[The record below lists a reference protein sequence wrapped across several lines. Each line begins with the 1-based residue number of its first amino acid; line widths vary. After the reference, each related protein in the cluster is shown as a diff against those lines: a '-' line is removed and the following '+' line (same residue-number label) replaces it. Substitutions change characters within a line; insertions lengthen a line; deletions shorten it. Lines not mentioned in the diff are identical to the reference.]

1 MTPYDV
7 LSLVIAIAALVLGY
21 VNFRWLILRDRAR
34 LYVTV
39 REVGPDED
47 IFPQDHRLAIDVA
60 NASFF
65 PVTVKEIYLSG
76 CLGRKR
82 VRVDFYLP
90 EGVPWPFRLEQGQ
103 LVAISLA
110 RSKLQRPG
118 DPEPNLRWLSG
129 VTIELSTGE
138 RIRKRS
144 GGVRAFL
151 HKPTRL
157 T

>member
-1 MTPYDV
+1 MTLYDG
-7 LSLVIAIAALVLGY
+7 LSLIIAVAAFVLGY
-21 VNFRWLILRDRAR
+21 VNFRWLMLRDRVR
-34 LYVTV
+34 LYVTA

-47 IFPQDHRLAIDVA
+47 ISPRDHRLAIDVA

-76 CLGRKR
+76 CLGRKL
-82 VRVDFYLP
+82 VRVDF
-90 EGVPWPFRLEQGQ
+90 EQGQ
-103 LVAISLA
+103 LAAISLA

-138 RIRKRS
+138 RIRKRTGS
-144 GGVRAFL
+144 VRAFFA
-151 HKPTRL
+151 
-157 T
+157 